1 MSASVTIRLDQED
14 KLEALDRLASAMD
27 RSRNWVIN
35 RALDLYIA
43 EQAWQVE
50 EIQKAIA
57 EADRGE
63 FATDEEVT
71 AAFARFGV
79 KAQAAE

>member
-1 MSASVTIRLDQED
+1 MSASITIRLDQED

-27 RSRNWVIN
+27 RSRNWIIN
-35 RALDLYIA
+35 RALDRYIA

-63 FATDEEVT
+63 FATEEQVE

>member
-1 MSASVTIRLDQED
+1 MSASVTIRLDKED

-35 RALDLYIA
+35 RALDRYIA
-43 EQAWQVE
+43 EQAWQIE

-63 FATDEEVT
+63 FATDEEVD
-71 AAFARFGV
+71 AVARKFG
-79 KAQAAE
+79 ARWNG